1 MGEIAKCH
9 IRVCHLL
16 PANIGSREPLLRKII
31 RVAGRTAELGR
42 ASAFTVAR
50 ARSVLED
57 AQPRF
62 QFMNIFVTGGAGYIG
77 SICVEELLNA
87 GHAVTVFD
95 NLSEGHKE
103 AVDPRASFVLGDLM
117 DLPGLVRALSSSE
130 AEAVMHF
137 AANALVG
144 ESMSN
149 PVKYFRN
156 NVTGGLHLLEAMA
169 QTNVKKIVFSSTC
182 ATFGTPDRVP
192 IDETLPQRPINP
204 YGESKLMFE
213 QMLRWFDEIHGVKYV
228 ALRYFNAAGASG
240 RFGEDHRIET
250 HLIPNI
256 LKVALGQ
263 KESVSVFG
271 TDYPTPDGTCI
282 RDYIHIL
289 DLAQAH
295 MLALQAQGSAK
306 YNLGTGGGTSV
317 REVIAACAQITAR
330 PIRVIEEPRR
340 PGDPARLIASSEKI
354 HSELGWTPKFQAI
367 EPIIESAWKWHLA
380 HPTGY
385 R

>member
-1 MGEIAKCH
+1 MK
-9 IRVCHLL
+9 
-16 PANIGSREPLLRKII
+16 
-31 RVAGRTAELGR
+31 
-42 ASAFTVAR
+42 
-50 ARSVLED
+50 
-57 AQPRF
+57 
-62 QFMNIFVTGGAGYIG
+62 IFVTGGAGYIG

-87 GHAVTVFD
+87 GHQVTVFD
-95 NLSEGHKE
+95 NLTEGHR
-103 AVDPRASFVLGDLM
+103 AALDPRAAFIQGDL
-117 DLPGLVRALSSSE
+117 DHPTQVAAALSSSG

-144 ESMSN
+144 ESMTN

-156 NVTGGLHLLEAMA
+156 NVTGGLHLLEAMVGCG
-169 QTNVKKIVFSSTC
+169 VKKIVFSSTC
-182 ATFGTPDRVP
+182 ATFGTPERVP
-192 IDETLPQRPINP
+192 IDESLPQRPINP

-213 QMLRWFDEIHGVKYV
+213 QMLRWFDEIHGIKYV
-228 ALRYFNAAGASG
+228 ALRYFNAAGAST

-263 KESVSVFG
+263 KNDVSIFG

-295 MLALQAQGSAK
+295 MLALGRTESAK

-317 REVIAACAQITAR
+317 REVIAACEKITGR
-330 PIRVIEEPRR
+330 PIRVLEQPRR

-354 HSELGWTPKFQAI
+354 QHELGWTPRFQSI

-380 HPTGY
+380 HPHGY
-385 R
+385 GD